1 MDIHQFLNWIVGKD
15 IEGDPKE
22 IELIIRRKLTK
33 KEYKISTALFGG
45 EEIEEVSERLNL
57 TPEKAKKLFDN
68 SKKKILSIIKEHNV

>member
-22 IELIIRRKLTK
+22 IELTIRRKLTK

-45 EEIEEVSERLNL
+45 EDIDEVSERLNL
-57 TPEKAKKLFDN
+57 TPEKAKKLFNN
-68 SKKKILSIIKEHNV
+68 SKKKILSIVKEQNV